1 MNIDGF
7 LDYACKKYYE
17 GNPIISDE
25 EFDSLADITGY
36 KAIGSKSES
45 TDILHLYQMYSLQKV
60 YDDEKKPIPRSF
72 VETDKLDGAA
82 IAVIY
87 YKGKYVRALSRG
99 DGIKGQDVTENVK
112 SLVPNKLI
120 SPHADLIQIT
130 GEVVAPKTIPNARNY
145 AAGALNLKSS
155 AEFSTRDLTF
165 IAYGMFPYYN
175 NTWTKDMVRLTS
187 MGIRTVFTANGN
199 LSVFPTDGSV
209 FRENNYKE
217 FEDMG
222 YTSKH
227 PRAAFALKERPT
239 GIVTTLLDV
248 VWQVGKSG
256 IVSPVAILEPVI
268 IGEASISKA
277 TLHNM
282 AYIEGLDLE
291 IGCSVEV
298 IRAGEIIPRV
308 VRRVD

>member
-17 GNPIISDE
+17 GDPIISDE
-25 EFDSLADITGY
+25 EFDSLANIVNY
-36 KAIGSKSES
+36 KAVGLKSGS
-45 TDILHLYQMYSLQKV
+45 TDIPHLYQMYSLQKV
-60 YDDEKKPIPRSF
+60 YDDENKPVPRSF
-72 VETDKLDGAA
+72 VETEKLDGAA

-99 DGIKGQDVTENVK
+99 DGIKGQDITDNVRN
-112 SLVPNKLI
+112 LVPNKI
-120 SPHADLIQIT
+120 MSPHNDLIQIT

-145 AAGALNLKSS
+145 AAGALNLKS
-155 AEFSTRDLTF
+155 ADEFATRDLTF
-165 IAYGMFPYYN
+165 IAYGIYPYCDS
-175 NTWTKDMVRLTS
+175 TWTQDMVYLTNL
-187 MGIRTVFTANGN
+187 GIRTVFTGRGDLNK
-199 LSVFPTDGSV
+199 FPTDGLV

-217 FEDMG
+217 FEGMG

-239 GIVTTLLDV
+239 GIITTLLDV

-256 IVSPVAILEPVI
+256 IVSPVAILEPI
-268 IGEASISKA
+268 LIGEATISKA

-282 AYIEGLDLE
+282 AYIEGLNLE